1 MLHTLSIDFDI
12 LVGGNSIT
20 NCNTRSKFSKIL
32 PVDMGQ
38 LDLGVG
44 VEGDVEVLLGLGPL
58 LVGGVSC
65 LLETE
70 NSSKSKRVLTCKN
83 IFSYTIIT
91 VMVLTIIV
99 LDHLLAN
106 CIMTLETTGQ
116 YI

>member
-1 MLHTLSIDFDI
+1 M
-12 LVGGNSIT
+12 
-20 NCNTRSKFSKIL
+20 
-32 PVDMGQ
+32 DMSQ
-38 LDLGVG
+38 LDV
-44 VEGDVEVLLGLGPL
+44 VVDIEGDVELLLGLGPL

-91 VMVLTIIV
+91 VIVLTIIV

-106 CIMTLETTGQ
+106 CLRYFLVKVSNIYLSDPRKEMSKV
-116 YI
+116 

>member
-1 MLHTLSIDFDI
+1 MNSYYIIFGGKTVCLLLSIDFDI

-20 NCNTRSKFSKIL
+20 NCNTRSKFKIL

-65 LLETE
+65 LLETDRE
-70 NSSKSKRVLTCKN
+70 LFQK
-83 IFSYTIIT
+83 
-91 VMVLTIIV
+91 
-99 LDHLLAN
+99 
-106 CIMTLETTGQ
+106 
-116 YI
+116 